1 MSKEPVTDLS
11 ARLAD
16 LEVKFAFQQETIDS
30 LNDMV
35 TKQWATIDRLARALE
50 RVQSDVADME
60 AGQRDP
66 KGEPPPPHY

>member
-1 MSKEPVTDLS
+1 MTDKLDE
-11 ARLAD
+11 RIAD
-16 LEVKFAFQQETIDS
+16 LEVKFAFQQETIDI
-30 LNDMV
+30 LNDTV
-35 TKQWATIDRLARALE
+35 TKQWAAIDRLSRALD

>member
-1 MSKEPVTDLS
+1 MTDDL
-11 ARLAD
+11 ATRLAD

-30 LNDMV
+30 LNETV
-35 TKQWATIDRLARALE
+35 TKQWAIIDRLSRALD

-66 KGEPPPPHY
+66 KGDPPPPHY

>member
-1 MSKEPVTDLS
+1 MSNDTATDLS

-30 LNDMV
+30 LNETV
-35 TKQWATIDRLARALE
+35 TKQWATIDRLSRALE
-50 RVQSDVADME
+50 RIQSDVADME

>member
-1 MSKEPVTDLS
+1 MTDKLDE
-11 ARLAD
+11 RIAD

-30 LNDMV
+30 LNDTV
-35 TKQWATIDRLARALE
+35 TKQWAAIDRLSRALD